1 MLPVSVATL
10 LTLFLAARCG
20 GDQLEVVARDP
31 TGLTVEF
38 RQSPQPPIERQI
50 QGERFHVLPT
60 AGPRPLTP
68 GVPSVPFRSALISAP
83 EGAGL
88 RLEVLEAHYL
98 QYEEI
103 DLLPVATAVAAGERV
118 EVFHRDPLA
127 YGTDAFGPTEL
138 AASEFLGVQRG
149 VRAHRFHLHPFR
161 YNPVRRVLRVF
172 DRMVIRVHFV
182 GGRPSKVPTAG
193 ARRSSFHGHF
203 LNPVYEAVRR
213 PVAKTSQNEWYDPTQ
228 RWVKLVVDRD
238 ELFRVD
244 QTFLEGLDLDLDGV
258 DPRTLRLFHRGR
270 EQAVYV
276 SGEEDGIFHDGDF
289 LLFYGQFR
297 RDDRDF
303 DSMFGRQN
311 TYWLTWSGEWG
322 RRFVE
327 QEGAP
332 TNQFPESGYHWS
344 TAHFEQDLW
353 YDPLPDAPDN
363 LRDHWFWDQPVFAT
377 KPDVPSSRI
386 FARDLSYPKLDEEYT
401 ARLRVVL
408 HGTTNLGHHTVVKLN
423 NKEIDDAVW
432 EGQVERR
439 FEREIPSSYL
449 RDGTNRILLQAFA
462 DQAKWDQVFFNW
474 FAIDYRR
481 LYRAKVGF
489 LSFERPAIASGE
501 RISVGGFRNR
511 EIQLFDVEN
520 GIRFT
525 RLELDSTE
533 TGIAATFEHQSAEDA
548 VFVIADSTRILS
560 PAGSVDEPSAWR
572 TTDRAANY
580 LIITH
585 PLFMESA
592 ERLARHRSRDG
603 LNVAIVSTEDIY
615 DEFSY
620 GLFDRDAVKA
630 LVQYSYDAWE
640 TRPTYL
646 LLMGDATFDYRNL
659 FGGGA
664 PSFVPSTYYHARNRG
679 HAPSDVQFAFLEGED
694 LLPDLAV
701 GRLAVGSPEEA
712 AAAVEKIIRYD
723 TEPELGPWR
732 GRVVYAAN
740 YHARGLFTELSDRLA
755 DRYTEPVGLQ
765 SIKVY
770 NEDNAPIP
778 NATGKRFLD
787 ALNDGALLVN
797 FSGHGSAGTM
807 QFLFSLQ
814 FPDWDYLSQVNNG
827 QRLPLMLAL
836 SCLNGMF
843 ANPHVESLGEVFTDK
858 PTGGSIAYIS
868 ATAESFVAQNELLG
882 ENLFAEL
889 FDRGNLQFGSS
900 LNAAKTQV
908 LAAHSSFKEA
918 VLTMQL
924 FGDPAQK
931 LALQRA
937 PDFVAAH
944 LSVASQVLFP
954 GQTTSIELGLD
965 NHSIA
970 TPDSVRV
977 LLLAHPP
984 TGSDPDT
991 LVDRQ
996 QPGFTG
1002 EQSLSVPW
1010 SIGVAG
1016 SYRLE
1021 MLLDPD
1027 GETAD
1032 EKRLNNQNQLGVE
1045 VLEPLMPLQGS
1056 PKNHAVVRSNG
1067 AKLTALLPIDAGPL
1081 ECEFALSTR
1090 AEFAAG
1096 NTTLSPTVASRN
1108 GLATHEVTVE
1118 EEAIYFWRAR
1128 IVRNGL
1134 AGPWSAHRSFSTSS
1148 EPSLPDWRQS
1158 GEQFI
1163 APEIAP
1169 PLELDRRG
1177 ALVLPPTKRPFRMT
1191 GAEREGWF
1199 TVAELEGA
1207 GVVCTDGRYL
1217 YAKRWFNDTSTVYP
1231 GSDYFTRIGTGFNG
1245 TSGGVVY
1252 GTLADSTTAGISA
1265 TYHSDG
1271 FIYNESGRA
1280 FELERIAVSTGRM
1293 DTVEVPDG
1301 LVEWKYGR
1309 VEDGHSLLTSDGEH
1323 IYNVSMSSEVGT
1335 RNEWRVRVFDPE
1347 NGWALVRDFTSP
1359 PTETGF
1365 TYKWTDGVIADT
1377 EDLYFIE
1384 FSGGHRVRRV
1394 DPTDGAVRDESV
1406 GDQDSTR
1413 IVSGQYD
1420 WVNNKVWLGDLFGPT
1435 IYRYAGGERVEDA
1448 EFVSPAIGPAA
1459 EWRLVATNGTAPSA
1473 TNLRIDLLT
1482 RSAVDSTWMPLE
1494 GFTDLVPNGSVDI
1507 SSVAA
1512 ATHRYLKLRARFSGA
1527 ADATLN
1533 DWSVR
1538 YTPLPSLQVVTAT
1551 GEVDSVLRIEAV
1563 VRILEP
1569 PVEDQVVIQVENAG
1583 GTVLAAQTITDLSH
1597 PGAAQVIGF
1606 DGLAPP
1612 GPQEERFVRL
1622 VTAQPDA
1629 DPQDNRLAVTFP
1641 LSAGPTLVV
1650 VPSGRTFQDGDFLRS
1665 DEALWIHLSTAPE
1678 TVELLVDE
1686 VHVEVDSIRHDDDG
1700 GLHLFYR
1707 STAPEGRHHL
1717 RIRTGDLGGG
1727 SREWSYQF
1735 LLRNDLTIARSLVF
1749 PHPVQESAD
1758 FTFSLSQDARVTVRV
1773 FSLSGRLVRRL
1784 ATEEHLAGFCTV
1796 SWDGRDEGGA
1806 RVANGTYLYR
1816 IDARNEA
1823 EGAAVRAPLTVL
1835 R

>member
-1 MLPVSVATL
+1 MFPVSVAAL
-10 LTLFLAARCG
+10 LTLFLAAWCG
-20 GDQLEVVARDP
+20 ANQLELVASNA

-38 RQSPQPPIERQI
+38 RQSAQPPVERQI
-50 QGERFHVLPT
+50 QGKRFHELSVS
-60 AGPRPLTP
+60 GPRPLAP
-68 GVPSVPFRSALISAP
+68 GIPSVPFRSALIAAP
-83 EGAGL
+83 AGSGL

-103 DLLPVATAVAAGERV
+103 DLLPVVAAIARDGGV
-118 EVFHRDPLA
+118 EMFRRDPLA
-127 YGTDAFGPTEL
+127 YGTDTFGPPEL
-138 AASEFLGVQRG
+138 VTSEFLGIQRG
-149 VRAHRFHLHPFR
+149 VHSHRLQLHPFR

-172 DRMVIRVHFV
+172 DRLVIRVHFV
-182 GGRPSKVPTAG
+182 GGRLSKVPPTG
-193 ARRSSFHGHF
+193 ARRSPFHGHF
-203 LNPVYEAVRR
+203 LNPVYPAARR
-213 PVAKTSQNEWYDPTQ
+213 PAAKTSQNEWYDRTQ
-228 RWVKLVVDRD
+228 PWVKLVVDRD
-238 ELFRVD
+238 ELFRVELGL
-244 QTFLEGLDLDLDGV
+244 LEGLDLDLNGV
-258 DPRTLRLFHRGR
+258 DPRTFRLFHRGR
-270 EQAVYV
+270 EQRVYV
-276 SGEEDGIFHDGDF
+276 SGEEDGIFDKGDF

-297 RDDRDF
+297 RGDRDF
-303 DSMFGRQN
+303 DSIFGRQN
-311 TYWLTWSGEWG
+311 TYWLTWSGERG

-327 QEGAP
+327 RDGAP
-332 TNQFPESGYHWS
+332 TNQFPESIYHWS

-386 FARDLSYPKLDEEYT
+386 FARDLSYPMLDEEYT
-401 ARLRVVL
+401 ARLRVAL

-423 NKEIDDAVW
+423 NKEIDDAIW

-439 FEREIPSSYL
+439 FEREIPSNYL

-474 FAIDYRR
+474 FAVDYRR

-489 LSFERPAIASGE
+489 LSFERPAIPSGE
-501 RISVGGFRNR
+501 RISVGGFHNR
-511 EIQLFDVEN
+511 EIQLFDVAN

-525 RLELDSTE
+525 SIEVDSTE
-533 TGIAATFEHQSAEDA
+533 TGIAATFEHQSEEDA
-548 VFVIADSTRILS
+548 VFVIVDSTRILS

-572 TTDRAANY
+572 TPDRAADY

-585 PLFMESA
+585 PLFVESA
-592 ERLARHRSRDG
+592 ERLARHRQRDG
-603 LNVAIVSTEDIY
+603 LTTAIVSTEDIY
-615 DEFSY
+615 DEFSF

-630 LVQYSYDAWE
+630 LVQYSYDFWE

-679 HAPSDVQFAFLEGED
+679 HAPSDVPYGFLEGDD

-712 AAAVEKIIRYD
+712 EAAVEKIIRYD
-723 TEPELGPWR
+723 TEPEPGPWR
-732 GRVVYAAN
+732 GRVVYGAN
-740 YHARGLFTELSDRLA
+740 YHARGLFTEPSDRLA
-755 DRYTEPVGLQ
+755 ERYTEPLGLQ

-814 FPDWDYLSQVNNG
+814 FPDWDYLSQVNNDR
-827 QRLPLMLAL
+827 RLPLVLAL

-889 FDRGNLQFGSS
+889 FERGNLAFGLS

-944 LSVASQVLFP
+944 VSVPSQALFP
-954 GQTTSIELGLD
+954 GERTSIELGLE
-965 NHSIA
+965 NHSIS

-991 LVDRQ
+991 LLDRQ
-996 QPGFTG
+996 QPGFTA

-1016 SYRLE
+1016 SYHLE
-1021 MLLDPD
+1021 MFLDPD

-1032 EKRLNNQNQLGVE
+1032 EKRLNNSYLLGVE
-1045 VLEPLMPLQGS
+1045 VLEPLMPIPGS
-1056 PKNHAVVRSNG
+1056 PKMHAVLRSNG
-1067 AKLTALLPIDAGPL
+1067 IALTALLPIDAGPL
-1081 ECEFALSTR
+1081 GCEFALSESS
-1090 AEFAAG
+1090 EFAAG
-1096 NTTLSPTVASRN
+1096 NTTLSPAVASRN
-1108 GLATHEVTVE
+1108 GLATREVTVE
-1118 EEAIYFWRAR
+1118 EEGVYYWRAR
-1128 IVRNGL
+1128 IQRNGL

-1148 EPSLPDWRQS
+1148 EPNPPDWRQS
-1158 GEQFI
+1158 REQFVDAKI
-1163 APEIAP
+1163 N
-1169 PLELDRRG
+1169 PLELDPRG
-1177 ALVLPPTKRPFRMT
+1177 ALVLSPTKQPFRMT
-1191 GAEREGWF
+1191 GAQREGWF

-1207 GVVCTDGRYL
+1207 GVVCTDGSYL
-1217 YAKRWFNDTSTVYP
+1217 YAKRWFNDPSTVYP

-1245 TSGGVVY
+1245 TSAGVVY
-1252 GTLADSTTAGISA
+1252 DTLADSTTAGISA

-1309 VEDGHSLLTSDGEH
+1309 VEEGHSLLTSDGKH
-1323 IYNVSMSSEVGT
+1323 IYNVSMSSEAGT
-1335 RNEWRVRVFDPE
+1335 RNEWRVRVFDPV

-1384 FSGGHRVRRV
+1384 FSGGNRVRRV
-1394 DPTDGAVRDESV
+1394 DPADGALRDESV

-1435 IYRYAGGERVEDA
+1435 VYRYAGGERVEDA
-1448 EFVSPAIGPAA
+1448 ELISPAIGPAA
-1459 EWRLVATNGTAPSA
+1459 EWSWVALNGTAPVA
-1473 TNLRIDLLT
+1473 PNLRIDLLT
-1482 RSAVDSTWMPLE
+1482 RSAVDGTWIPLE
-1494 GFTDLVPNGSVDI
+1494 GFSDLSPNGSIDV
-1507 SSVAA
+1507 SSVSA
-1512 ATHRYLKLRARFSGA
+1512 ATHCYLKLRARFSGVA
-1527 ADATLN
+1527 AATLR

-1551 GEVDSVLRIEAV
+1551 GEVDSLMQIDAV

-1569 PVEDQVVIQVENAG
+1569 PVNDPVVIQVENAG

-1597 PGAAQVIGF
+1597 PGAAQVIRF
-1606 DGLAPP
+1606 DGLPPP

-1629 DPQDNRLAVTFP
+1629 DPQDNRLAVAFP
-1641 LSAGPTLVV
+1641 LSAAPTLVV
-1650 VPSGRTFQDGDFLRS
+1650 MPSGRAFQDGDFLRP
-1665 DEALWIHLSTAPE
+1665 DEALWILLASAPE

-1686 VHVEVDSIRHDDDG
+1686 VHVEADSIRNDDDG
-1700 GLHLFYR
+1700 GLRLLYR

-1717 RIRTGDLGGG
+1717 LIRTGDVSGG
-1727 SREWSYQF
+1727 SRDWSYQF
-1735 LLRNDLTIARSLVF
+1735 VLRNDLSIAQSLVF
-1749 PHPVQESAD
+1749 PNPVQENAD
-1758 FTFSLSQDARVTVRV
+1758 FTFSLSHDAKVTVQV

-1784 ATEEHLAGFCTV
+1784 ATEEQLAGFCTI
-1796 SWDGRDEGGA
+1796 SWDGRDEDGA

-1816 IDARNEA
+1816 IDAHNGA
-1823 EGAAVRAPLTVL
+1823 EGAALRAPLTVV

>member
-1 MLPVSVATL
+1 MLPVSVAAL

-20 GDQLEVVARDP
+20 ADKLEVVSRDA
-31 TGLTVEF
+31 TGLTIEF
-38 RQSPQPPIERQI
+38 HQPPQPPVERQV
-50 QGERFHVLPT
+50 QGERFHDLS
-60 AGPRPLTP
+60 ASGPRPLAP

-88 RLEVLEAHYL
+88 RLEVLESHYR

-103 DLLPVATAVAAGERV
+103 DLLPVVAPGLGGDGV
-118 EVFHRDPLA
+118 EVFRRDPVA
-127 YGTDAFGPTEL
+127 YGTDSFGRTEL
-138 AASEFLGVQRG
+138 ATVEFFGIQRG
-149 VRAHRFHLHPFR
+149 VRSHRLHLHPFR
-161 YNPVRRVLRVF
+161 YNPVQRVLRVF

-182 GGRPSKVPTAG
+182 GGRRSQVPTVVS
-193 ARRSSFHGHF
+193 RPSSFHDHF
-203 LNPVYEAVRR
+203 LNPAYKAVRR
-213 PVAKTSQNEWYDPTQ
+213 PIAKTSQKEWYDRARP
-228 RWVKLVVDRD
+228 WVKLVVDRD

-244 QTFLEGLDLDLDGV
+244 RGFLEELDLDLDGV

-270 EQAVYV
+270 EQPVYV
-276 SGEEDGIFHDGDF
+276 SGEEDGILDNGDF

-303 DSMFGRQN
+303 DSIFGRQN
-311 TYWLTWSGEWG
+311 TYWLTWSGERG
-322 RRFVE
+322 QRFVE
-327 QEGAP
+327 RDGAP
-332 TNQFPESGYHWS
+332 TNQFPESVYHWS

-401 ARLRVVL
+401 ARLRVAL

-423 NKEIDDAVW
+423 NMEIDDAVW

-439 FEREIPSSYL
+439 FEHEIPSSFL

-481 LYRAKVGF
+481 LYRAKVGL
-489 LSFERPAIASGE
+489 LSFERPAIPTGE
-501 RISVGGFRNR
+501 RISVSGFRNR
-511 EIQLFDVEN
+511 EIQLFDVAN
-520 GIRFT
+520 GIRYT
-525 RLELDSTE
+525 RLEVDSTDI
-533 TGIAATFEHQSAEDA
+533 GIAATFEHRSAEHA

-560 PAGSVDEPSAWR
+560 PAGSLDEPSSWR
-572 TTDRAANY
+572 TPDRAADY
-580 LIITH
+580 LIISH
-585 PLFMESA
+585 PLFLESA
-592 ERLARHRSRDG
+592 ERLAHHRRRDG
-603 LNVAIVSTEDIY
+603 LQVAIVSTEDIY

-620 GLFDRDAVKA
+620 GIFDRDAVKA
-630 LVQYSYDAWE
+630 LVQYSYDFWE

-679 HAPSDVQFAFLEGED
+679 HAPSDVPYGFLDGDD

-712 AAAVEKIIRYD
+712 EAAVEKIIRYD
-723 TEPELGPWR
+723 TEPEPGPWR
-732 GRVVYAAN
+732 GRVVYGAN

-755 DRYTEPVGLQ
+755 DRYTEPLGLR

-797 FSGHGSAGTM
+797 FIGHGSAGTM

-827 QRLPLMLAL
+827 PRLPLVLAL

-882 ENLFAEL
+882 ESLFAEL
-889 FDRGNLQFGSS
+889 FERGNLSFGLS

-931 LALQRA
+931 LALQHA

-944 LSVASQVLFP
+944 LNVASHALFP
-954 GQTTSIELGLD
+954 GETTSIELGLD

-991 LVDRQ
+991 LLDRQ
-996 QPGFTG
+996 QPGFTE
-1002 EQSLSVPW
+1002 EQTLSVPW

-1016 SYRLE
+1016 TYRLE
-1021 MLLDPD
+1021 VYLDP
-1027 GETAD
+1027 GSETAD
-1032 EKRLNNQNQLGVE
+1032 EKRLNNSYQLGVE
-1045 VLEPLMPLQGS
+1045 VLEPLMPVPGS
-1056 PKNHAVVRSNG
+1056 PKPHAMLGSNG
-1067 AKLTALLPIDAGPL
+1067 IAVTALLPIDAGPL
-1081 ECEFALSTR
+1081 ECEFALSTSS
-1090 AEFAAG
+1090 EFAAV
-1096 NTTLSPTVASRN
+1096 NTILSPSVASGN
-1108 GLATHEVTVE
+1108 GLATYEVIVE
-1118 EEAIYFWRAR
+1118 EGRVYFWRAR
-1128 IVRNGL
+1128 ILRNGL
-1134 AGPWSAHRSFSTSS
+1134 AGPWSAHRSFSTSRD
-1148 EPSLPDWRQS
+1148 PSLPDWRQS

-1163 APEIAP
+1163 DPEIS

-1177 ALVLPPTKRPFRMT
+1177 GLVLSSTKQPFRMT
-1191 GAEREGWF
+1191 AMQREGWF

-1207 GVVCTDGRYL
+1207 GVVCTDGSYL
-1217 YAKRWFNDTSTVYP
+1217 YVKRWFNDPSTVYP
-1231 GSDYFTRIGTGFNG
+1231 GSDYFSRIGTGFNS
-1245 TSGGVVY
+1245 TSAGVVY
-1252 GTLADSTTAGISA
+1252 DTLADSTTAGISA

-1271 FIYNESGRA
+1271 FIYNESGHA

-1293 DTVEVPDG
+1293 DTVEVPAG
-1301 LVEWKYGR
+1301 LLEWKNGR
-1309 VEDGHSLLTSDGEH
+1309 VEGGHSLLTSDGEH
-1323 IYNVSMSSEVGT
+1323 IYNVSMSSEAGT
-1335 RNEWRVRVFDPE
+1335 RNEWRVRVFDPA

-1394 DPTDGAVRDESV
+1394 DPIDGALRDELV
-1406 GDQDSTR
+1406 GDQDATR

-1435 IYRYAGGERVEDA
+1435 IYRYAAGDRVEDA
-1448 EFVSPAIGPAA
+1448 ELISPAIGPAA
-1459 EWRLVATNGTAPSA
+1459 EWRWVATNGTAEAAP
-1473 TNLRIDLLT
+1473 NLRIDLLT
-1482 RSAVDSTWMPLE
+1482 RSAVDGAWVPLE
-1494 GFTDLVPNGSVDI
+1494 GFFDMTPNESVDI
-1507 SSVAA
+1507 SSVSAA
-1512 ATHRYLKLRARFSGA
+1512 SHRHLKLRARFSGA
-1527 ADATLN
+1527 AAATLN

-1538 YTPLPSLQVVTAT
+1538 YTPLPSLRVVSAEA
-1551 GEVDSVLRIEAV
+1551 EVDSLMRIEAV

-1569 PVEDQVVIQVENAG
+1569 PANDPVVIQVENAG

-1597 PGAAQVIGF
+1597 PGAAQVIRF
-1606 DGLAPP
+1606 DGLPP
-1612 GPQEERFVRL
+1612 PRPQEERFVRL

-1641 LSAGPTLVV
+1641 LSGGPTLVV
-1650 VPSGRTFQDGDFLRS
+1650 APSGRAFQDGDFLRS
-1665 DEALWIHLSTAPE
+1665 DEALWIHLPSAPE
-1678 TVELLVDE
+1678 TVELLVDG
-1686 VHVEVDSIRHDDDG
+1686 VHAEADSIRNDDDG
-1700 GLHLFYR
+1700 GLRLFYR
-1707 STAPEGRHHL
+1707 STASEGRHHL
-1717 RIRTGDLGGG
+1717 LIRTGGLGDG

-1749 PHPVQESAD
+1749 PQPVQEKAD
-1758 FTFSLSQDARVTVRV
+1758 FTFFLSHDAVVTVQV

-1784 ATEEHLAGFCTV
+1784 ATEEQLAGFCTV
-1796 SWDGRDEGGA
+1796 SWDGRDEDGA

-1816 IDARNEA
+1816 IDAHNGA
-1823 EGAAVRAPLTVL
+1823 ERAVVRAPLTVV